1 MPEKLKI
8 DLPIIVEG
16 RYDRQK
22 LLSVCDARIITTDGF
37 AVFKKSEKLA
47 LIRALAEKS
56 RVILLADSDGAG
68 TVIRSYLTSALPKE
82 KIIQLYIPKIEGKE
96 KRKSEPSKEG
106 TLGVDGMPTELL
118 FDLLKPY
125 ASGGEV
131 PSGRPIT
138 KADFYED
145 GLSGAKNSAEKRDVL
160 AKKLNLPSGMTP
172 NALLS
177 AVNFL
182 ISYDEYKKIIK
193 SEV

>member
-1 MPEKLKI
+1 MSEKLKI

-47 LIRALAEKS
+47 LIRALSEKS
-56 RVILLADSDGAG
+56 QVILLADSDGAG
-68 TVIRSYLTSALPKE
+68 TVIRSYLKSALPKE

-106 TLGVDGMPTELL
+106 TLGVEGMPAELL
-118 FDLLKPY
+118 YELLKPY
-125 ASGGEV
+125 ASGCEV

-145 GLSGAKNSAEKRDVL
+145 GLSGAENSAEKRDVL
-160 AKKLNLPSGMTP
+160 AKKLNLPPRMTP

-182 ISYDEYKKIIK
+182 ISYDEYKNIIK

>member
-82 KIIQLYIPKIEGKE
+82 KIVQLYIPKIEGKE

-106 TLGVDGMPTELL
+106 TLGVEGMSAQLL
-118 FDLLKPY
+118 YDLLKPY
-125 ASGGEV
+125 AVGGEV
-131 PSGRPIT
+131 PNGRQIT

-182 ISYDEYKKIIK
+182 ISYDEYKKL
-193 SEV
+193 V

>member
-82 KIIQLYIPKIEGKE
+82 KIVQLYIPKIEGKE

-106 TLGVDGMPTELL
+106 TLGVEGMSAQLL
-118 FDLLKPY
+118 YDLLMPY
-125 ASGGEV
+125 AVGGEV
-131 PSGRPIT
+131 PCGRSIT

-145 GLSGAKNSAEKRDVL
+145 GLSGVKNSAEKRDVL

-182 ISYDEYKKIIK
+182 ISYDEYKKL
-193 SEV
+193 V

>member
-82 KIIQLYIPKIEGKE
+82 KIVQLYIPKIEGKE
-96 KRKSEPSKEG
+96 KRKVEPSKEG
-106 TLGVDGMPTELL
+106 TLGVEGMSAQLL

-125 ASGGEV
+125 ANGGEV
-131 PSGRPIT
+131 PCGRPIT
-138 KADFYED
+138 KSDFYED
-145 GLSGAKNSAEKRDVL
+145 GLSGTENSAEKRDVL

-182 ISYDEYKKIIK
+182 ISYEEYKKL
-193 SEV
+193 V

>member
-1 MPEKLKI
+1 MSEKLKI

-47 LIRALAEKS
+47 LIRALSEKS

-68 TVIRSYLTSALPKE
+68 TVIRSYLKSALPKE

-106 TLGVDGMPTELL
+106 TLGVEGMSAQLL
-118 FDLLKPY
+118 FDILKPY
-125 ASGGEV
+125 AVGGEV
-131 PSGRPIT
+131 PCGRPVT

-182 ISYDEYKKIIK
+182 ISYEEYKKL
-193 SEV
+193 V